1 MVSDTAGISL
11 ADFFEVAVL
20 LAEAV
25 SYDRRGKRGTRSE
38 RRGEARTHV
47 SKHPNR
53 CPEEV
58 GGRRRGELG
67 LLPPSAL
74 EHRQEPGRAQE
85 DGAEETHHRMG
96 KSEDCGEE
104 YAAWKKRRHQRNWR
118 ATRKLRED
126 GRAYFGAG
134 EFVVG
139 TFNVRTLAFNGMN
152 GIRHSEVVLKVCQE
166 PGCDVIR
173 FHETRRDGRST
184 FTAAGYT
191 VALEQTAVS
200 TRGGRPMELD

>member
-1 MVSDTAGISL
+1 M
-11 ADFFEVAVL
+11 
-20 LAEAV
+20 
-25 SYDRRGKRGTRSE
+25 
-38 RRGEARTHV
+38 
-47 SKHPNR
+47 
-53 CPEEV
+53 
-58 GGRRRGELG
+58 
-67 LLPPSAL
+67 
-74 EHRQEPGRAQE
+74 
-85 DGAEETHHRMG
+85 
-96 KSEDCGEE
+96 
-104 YAAWKKRRHQRNWR
+104 
-118 ATRKLRED
+118 
-126 GRAYFGAG
+126 
-134 EFVVG
+134 G